1 MNDNINGLIVW
12 LGKLINGAV
21 SVNREQNFT
30 DTEKA
35 QAIANLGSVELEITY
50 DDDSTGTLTVA
61 GKLEN
66 D

>member
-1 MNDNINGLIVW
+1 MNNDIQDFLTA
-12 LGKLINGAV
+12 GKMNSRL
-21 SVNREQNFT
+21 SVAAPQTLT
-30 DTEKA
+30 DAEKA

>member
-21 SVNREQNFT
+21 SVSKEQNFT
-30 DTEKA
+30 DAEKA
-35 QAIANLGSVELEITY
+35 QAIENLGSVELEITY

-61 GKLEN
+61 GKLVN